1 MPRED
6 SNDRASARNVN
17 KVGLRCRGRRRC
29 RNWRRR
35 TKTRRDRTGDLASKN
50 VAERPAH
57 SDCNGGDA
65 HLGTYASPTPA
76 RSDLPQTLR
85 RGLCDVG
92 L

>member
-17 KVGLRCRGRRRC
+17 KIGLRFRGRRRC
-29 RNWRRR
+29 RNRRRR
-35 TKTRRDRTGDLASKN
+35 TKTRRYRTGDLASKN

-65 HLGTYASPTPA
+65 NLGTYASPTPA
-76 RSDLPQTLR
+76 RPEIPNALAPT
-85 RGLCDVG
+85 
-92 L
+92 